1 MEKRDVVIVGAGP
14 AGLSA
19 TIFARLDG
27 WDTLVLEG
35 NWVGGQ
41 AAIAHTVGNYP
52 GFPPGE
58 GTVLIDNMEK
68 QATAMPPAGV
78 GAELRHERALRLD
91 ADNLIVAT
99 DVSQYRATAVVL
111 ATGSTMR
118 RLGIPGEDRL
128 LSNGLTYYARHHVD
142 DFAGKRVLVVGGG
155 NTTAK
160 SALMAKATA
169 SEVTLVHRREALRA
183 YPAMVKR
190 LLKEGVEIVYSSELR
205 ELRGDDAVESVLLFN
220 NKTGA
225 KEERAID
232 WVIVCTGTEPDTE
245 LARESG
251 IELSGNLVKVDE
263 RMMTAKPGVFACGEI
278 TGCDKHLITAAS
290 QGATAGM
297 AVSEYVA
304 LQAVK
309 RGEMFDGTRN
319 GKYADEYLSMAL
331 C

>member
-111 ATGSTMR
+111 ATGK
-118 RLGIPGEDRL
+118 P
-128 LSNGLTYYARHHVD
+128 
-142 DFAGKRVLVVGGG
+142 
-155 NTTAK
+155 
-160 SALMAKATA
+160 
-169 SEVTLVHRREALRA
+169 EAL
-183 YPAMVKR
+183 
-190 LLKEGVEIVYSSELR
+190 
-205 ELRGDDAVESVLLFN
+205 
-220 NKTGA
+220 
-225 KEERAID
+225 
-232 WVIVCTGTEPDTE
+232 
-245 LARESG
+245 
-251 IELSGNLVKVDE
+251 
-263 RMMTAKPGVFACGEI
+263 
-278 TGCDKHLITAAS
+278 
-290 QGATAGM
+290 
-297 AVSEYVA
+297 
-304 LQAVK
+304 
-309 RGEMFDGTRN
+309 
-319 GKYADEYLSMAL
+319 
-331 C
+331 